1 MRLRTGGSRADIP
14 AAPAAALSLL
24 LVLLV
29 GLSASFSSDRGLLVR
44 LGGKAERATLPEP
57 AGAVF
62 LSVLPD
68 ASLVLDGEPVP
79 FELLLSRVES
89 KVGRH
94 ASRPVVLHVTDDA
107 PYAMMVAVVDRL
119 ARGNTAT
126 GFRVR
131 RLMVPTHAEIRD
143 WARAL
148 GRDPFGS
155 GAAAVAEDHP

>member
-44 LGGKAERATLPEP
+44 IGGKTGHATLPEP

-79 FELLLSRVES
+79 FELLLS
-89 KVGRH
+89 
-94 ASRPVVLHVTDDA
+94 
-107 PYAMMVAVVDRL
+107 
-119 ARGNTAT
+119 
-126 GFRVR
+126 
-131 RLMVPTHAEIRD
+131 
-143 WARAL
+143 
-148 GRDPFGS
+148 
-155 GAAAVAEDHP
+155 